1 MNEFIIAVPIGLG
14 TLIAAL
20 VGVGKLLGWIKED
33 QGGKV
38 SLGINLGVGT
48 LLFVASN
55 FYGVDV
61 EGESLQPLWQ
71 IFGLISVLIAQYFT
85 SYGVHHVSK
94 GAKLYEPRG
103 NR

>member
-1 MNEFIIAVPIGLG
+1 MNELVLAIPIGLG
-14 TLIAAL
+14 TLITAF
-20 VGVGKLLGWIKED
+20 VGLAKRAGLIKED

-38 SLGINLGVGT
+38 SLGVNLVIGT

-55 FYGVDV
+55 YYGV
-61 EGESLQPLWQ
+61 ELESESLQPLWQ
-71 IFGLISVLIAQYFT
+71 IFGLIGVLITQYFT

-94 GAKLYEPRG
+94 AAKLYEPRG